1 MTPRV
6 HPQRLTLPA
15 APGALLKRGYGQT
28 PPRPRLV
35 ESERDEDYLK
45 LIRQCPCLRCGMDPC
60 GEAAHIRMSSGAHN
74 KHGGKAK
81 TPADR
86 WALPFDRA
94 CHQNDPDSIHKIGE
108 LAFFQFLGI
117 APLLVCERLYAKR
130 GDLVAMRA
138 VVFCAIAE
146 RETVSQSQGIEGV
159 TQRQTN

>member
-1 MTPRV
+1 MTNPD
-6 HPQRLTLPA
+6 HPQRLTPQA
-15 APGALLKRGYGQT
+15 APGELFKRGYGPIQ
-28 PPRPRLV
+28 PRPRLV
-35 ESERDEDYLK
+35 ESERDEAYLI
-45 LIRQCPCLRCGMDPC
+45 LVRQLPCLRCGMDPC
-60 GEAAHIRMSSGAHN
+60 GEAAHIRQSSGVHN

-94 CHQNDPDSIHKIGE
+94 CHQNDPDAIHKVGE

-138 VVFCAIAE
+138 VIFCAIAE
-146 RETVSQSQGIEGV
+146 REACSQSAGVAGIITKQG
-159 TQRQTN
+159 